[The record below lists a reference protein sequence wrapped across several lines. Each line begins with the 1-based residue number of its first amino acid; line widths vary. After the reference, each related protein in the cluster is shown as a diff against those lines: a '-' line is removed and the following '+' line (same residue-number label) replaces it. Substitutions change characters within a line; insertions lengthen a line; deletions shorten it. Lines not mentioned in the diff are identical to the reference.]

1 MPLDRKAEDM
11 AKYGK
16 AATLA
21 MLIGILPDMAKAIA
35 EPISAIDKVTIVGG
49 DSNGIS
55 DVDGNVPVVLAKVM
69 ESVKE
74 ATGTD
79 VTDIIKANSYDAKA
93 ARNVNVTGL
102 EKPVI
107 EETEHSAKSVVKETA
122 K

>member
-1 MPLDRKAEDM
+1 M

-49 DSNGIS
+49 DSNGVS
-55 DVDGNVPVVLAKVM
+55 DVDGNVSVVLAKVM

-74 ATGTD
+74 ATGID

-93 ARNVNVTGL
+93 TRNVNVTGL
-102 EKPVI
+102 EKSVI
-107 EETEHSAKSVVKETA
+107 EETEYSAKSVVKETA